1 MLSEEEYQDA
11 IWKFNNTPST
21 ITGKPRQ
28 HLRAIF
34 REKIH
39 EHELASR
46 YPPFEPLS
54 YKPFYINCKT
64 TEQTLIHLIETI
76 NDSDLFTLDA
86 ESICIPKK
94 PNEPALIQLQII
106 QKNLFSYVIFV
117 EVRHLPNMHERT
129 FILIQ
134 ELFVAL
140 FNSNKNIYIW
150 GSIDEL
156 KKFLNFNLFSSS
168 QIYLSNN
175 INLQDEFK
183 IFWKQHHPH
192 KPKVSS
198 TNDNILCICETC
210 LGIQPNNPWSL
221 KNAVAYQLN
230 QWLDKRRSRSPFDIG
245 LDPTLVHLNSK
256 ELAYRQTMTTYA
268 ANDCLSMHHLIIN
281 MKLIEQQ
288 EPANELSTEPDYDIS
303 MYSDSSDPNDLIVLP
318 NENFKINQSSNL
330 NQQNNPD
337 VEEIS
342 SNDDEPEQ
350 PYQHININNSS
361 HNEFQYER
369 ANISNEQKRKIHN
382 RTCTLKQ
389 RKKLYK
395 HEIIRRGIDRR
406 FTITLVKKIL
416 RERSINFGAL
426 NISTSSLTNRTS
438 LYIGIK
444 NPTLLSKYE
453 RETRNLFSTD
463 HYNEIHSQQ
472 RRSNSN
478 IHYSHHHHQQ
488 HK

>member
-46 YPPFEPLS
+46 YPPFEPLN
-54 YKPFYINCKT
+54 YKPFYINYKT
-64 TEQTLIHLIETI
+64 TEQILIHLIEAI
-76 NDSDLFTLDA
+76 NDSDLFTLDT

-94 PNEPALIQLQII
+94 PNEPALIQLQIV
-106 QKNLFSYVIFV
+106 QKKLFSYVIFV
-117 EVRHLPNMHERT
+117 EVRHLPNMHEQT

-134 ELFVAL
+134 ELFVSL
-140 FNSNKNIYIW
+140 FSSNKNIYIW
-150 GSIDEL
+150 GSVDEL
-156 KKFLNFNLFSSS
+156 QKFLNFNLFSSS

-183 IFWKQHHPH
+183 NFWNQHHPH
-192 KPKVSS
+192 KPTLSS
-198 TNDNILCICETC
+198 T
-210 LGIQPNNPWSL
+210 
-221 KNAVAYQLN
+221 K
-230 QWLDKRRSRSPFDIG
+230 DKRRSRSPFDIG

-256 ELAYRQTMTTYA
+256 ELAYRKTMTTYA
-268 ANDCLSMHHLIIN
+268 ANDCLSMHQLIIS
-281 MKLIEQQ
+281 MKINKQQ
-288 EPANELSTEPDYDIS
+288 ESSNDLSIEPDDNIS
-303 MYSDSSDPNDLIVLP
+303 IYSDSSDPNDLIISR
-318 NENFKINQSSNL
+318 NEHLKINHLSNVI
-330 NQQNNPD
+330 QQNNLN
-337 VEEIS
+337 VEEKS

-350 PYQHININNSS
+350 SYQQTNINKPSN
-361 HNEFQYER
+361 NELQHER

-395 HEIIRRGIDRR
+395 YEIIRRGIDRR
-406 FTITLVKKIL
+406 FTITLVKEIL

-472 RRSNSN
+472 RRLNSN
-478 IHYSHHHHQQ
+478 FHYPHRFQHH
-488 HK
+488 K